1 MRTETHTSVGL
12 NVLLAIAAMPLPAF
26 AQESRTVALPEVDL
40 HYEVFGEGFPIL
52 LLAGGPGA
60 SNKLMLRL
68 VPELQDSWQ
77 LVLLDQRAT
86 GLSQLQAI
94 DTSTINLD
102 DYIEDVEAV
111 RLDLGVESL
120 LLLGHSWGGMLAM
133 AVAAKYP
140 ERVAGMILVGSGPM
154 DLETFYTA
162 HRNVRYPPEVEE
174 TIEYW
179 AAPERFSKNPLQA
192 RYEIRRANLSTRVF
206 EPTAVG
212 EVLSDLDL
220 EDVELNQGEIAG
232 LMVQDLERLQYD
244 LRPQLWS
251 YDRPVLIVQGYS
263 GFMVHAAYQIR
274 DNIPGARVEFID
286 RCGHFPY
293 HEQPEAFYKVVREFL
308 NQHFADGT

>member
-12 NVLLAIAAMPLPAF
+12 KVLLAIAVMPLPAF
-26 AQESRTVALPEVDL
+26 AQQSRTVALPEVDL
-40 HYEVFGEGFPIL
+40 HYEVFGDGFPIL

-77 LVLLDQRAT
+77 LIMLDQRGT
-86 GLSQLQAI
+86 GQSHLQVI
-94 DTSTINLD
+94 DTSTVNLD

-111 RLDLGVESL
+111 RLDLAVESM

-179 AAPERFSKNPLQA
+179 AAPERFSKKPLQA

-232 LMVQDLERLQYD
+232 LMVQDLERIQYD
-244 LRPQLWS
+244 FRPQLRS
-251 YDRPVLIVQGYS
+251 YDRPVLVVQGYS